1 MVYSEPQGNSSSSS
15 SPSLSSCLVPLAP
28 VLLLS
33 GLVPLAP
40 VLLLSGLFLPSFLL
54 QADNL
59 VPCVLCMPSPFSPV
73 RLFGTVW
80 TVACQAPLS
89 MGFSRQEYW
98 SGFPC
103 PSLGDRPNPGI
114 EPTVPYVSC
123 INLDSSVGKESTC
136 NAGEYSWIPGLG
148 RFPGEEI
155 GYPP

>member
-15 SPSLSSCLVPLAP
+15 SPSLSSC
-28 VLLLS
+28 
-33 GLVPLAP
+33 LVPLAP

-123 INLDSSVGKESTC
+123 INPDSSVGKESTC
-136 NAGEYSWIPGLG
+136 NAGEYSWIPGSG